1 MANAE
6 AGARSP
12 EELVDRYRRGMQD
25 RDLDGLISLYGS
37 TAVFIPKTGGQLT
50 GHQAIGTAI
59 AQILTLNPR
68 LDLVTAE
75 VFIAGDT
82 AFLANDYMFAGTAPD
97 GAVIKATGRSAVVLR
112 RQPDETWRIIIDR
125 L

>member
-1 MANAE
+1 MTNTE

-12 EELVDRYRRGMQD
+12 EDLVDRYRRGMQD
-25 RDLDGLISLYGS
+25 RDLDGLIGLYDPS
-37 TAVFIPKTGGQLT
+37 AVFIPKTGGHLT
-50 GHQAIGTAI
+50 GHQAISPAI
-59 AQILTLNPR
+59 AQTLTLNPQ

-82 AFLANDYMFAGTAPD
+82 AFLANDYKFAGTAPD
-97 GAVIKATGRSAVVLR
+97 GTVIKATGRSAVVLR
-112 RQPDETWRIIIDR
+112 RQPDETWRIVIDR